1 MSTTTVSTFRE
12 GWLYKL
18 SWLNIHKT
26 WRRRYFVLKD
36 NELRYYKQPN
46 DVKPAG
52 VIELKHYRKV
62 SKHPVKQSPYA
73 FRIES
78 RCRHH
83 LNQLLY
89 AENGMEGQVWME
101 MIQAHLDKH
110 LPAQHQ
116 CGSSSSTYHN
126 TSMTSI
132 DQNLIS
138 SSSNHNHNDNDNN
151 DSVLDKW
158 LERLDLQDEKPNHS
172 SEELAPYQQHDA
184 SSVTS
189 SSSSFSSSRRPVSLS
204 FALGYQSNDSLD
216 TIGSSSVIASSSY
229 DNYSP
234 AQPPSNSIHSNNN
247 INTTTSSLPLSPA
260 LSTYSSNDTQ
270 RPSSALLA
278 NAFSQ
283 NAQTRLRRRL
293 TTTSD
298 RMVSC
303 RRQLQHRSPPL
314 SPQSLDT
321 SATTMRRRDNIEQSS
336 SSTAS
341 AVDLFHIEH
350 EDRPPRYARY
360 SMDALMM
367 PPRHPPPTT
376 PLPPPPP
383 TTTTTATVPPRRFST
398 HSSARY

>member
-1 MSTTTVSTFRE
+1 MSTTTVCSFRE

-62 SKHPVKQSPYA
+62 IKHPVKQSPYA

-110 LPAQHQ
+110 LPVQHQ
-116 CGSSSSTYHN
+116 CGASGGSSSYHN

-138 SSSNHNHNDNDNN
+138 NNDDNDNN

-172 SEELAPYQQHDA
+172 NEELAPYQQHDA

-216 TIGSSSVIASSSY
+216 TIGSNSVIASSSY
-229 DNYSP
+229 DYYSP
-234 AQPPSNSIHSNNN
+234 TPPPSNSNSN

-303 RRQLQHRSPPL
+303 RRQLQQHRSPPL
-314 SPQSLDT
+314 SPQSMDT
-321 SATTMRRRDNIEQSS
+321 STTMRRRDHNIESS
-336 SSTAS
+336 SSS
-341 AVDLFHIEH
+341 VVDLFHFENQ
-350 EDRPPRYARY
+350 DRPLRYARY

-383 TTTTTATVPPRRFST
+383 STTSTVPPRRFST